1 MTLHSYL
8 HSTLTTLLSP
18 QKQSSSTPIET
29 DYELSPDYEDSTH
42 SISDR
47 IISQRQKISNFS
59 TPTRSRP
66 NRQHTTAPS
75 TTTTT
80 TTIEISNDFE
90 DDRDKIRQFI
100 NVKQTLLSLRNLKRL
115 ITDPNV
121 NYEGFKKT
129 YIESS
134 MGLLNSIQD
143 RAELQTLSTG
153 TTDQSRD
160 YLIRIGLVSVQIFV
174 VLMDLFT
181 PLFIQFTVMWRQVL
195 NNDLV
200 QKILNTV
207 VELIFVLLTLVLDYL
222 KKYQLKSKKQKRLKN
237 HQNPTKF
244 KRI

>member
-42 SISDR
+42 SISDPPP
-47 IISQRQKISNFS
+47 Q
-59 TPTRSRP
+59 P
-66 NRQHTTAPS
+66 
-75 TTTTT
+75 T

-100 NVKQTLLSLRNLKRL
+100 NVKQTLLSLRNLEKL

-200 QKILNTV
+200 QKNFEYCGGVDIC
-207 VELIFVLLTLVLDYL
+207 FVDTGFGLFEKV
-222 KKYQLKSKKQKRLKN
+222 S
-237 HQNPTKF
+237 TKV
-244 KRI
+244 